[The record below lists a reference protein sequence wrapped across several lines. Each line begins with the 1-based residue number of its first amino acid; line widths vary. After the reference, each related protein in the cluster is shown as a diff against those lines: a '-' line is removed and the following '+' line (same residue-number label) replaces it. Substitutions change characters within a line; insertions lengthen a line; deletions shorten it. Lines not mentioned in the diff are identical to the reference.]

1 MKHYQADSE
10 AALVI
15 PTGGDPARAG
25 VTEAAVMARLLAE
38 AGVAAARIVQEPRAR
53 TTAENAIN
61 VLQLVAARLEAAEAG
76 SEVRVVVVTSA
87 YHLPLALWMFRQAAS
102 VLPLRVSVRGEA
114 ALGAGAAA
122 EASVRQV
129 LGLVEAAPSIM
140 RLGLVRAGL
149 LTPDQELQMEDTA
162 EVAAETRKLLE
173 K

>member
-1 MKHYQADSE
+1 MKAVVAAFNQE
-10 AALVI
+10 KALV
-15 PTGGDPARAG
+15 GA
-25 VTEAAVMARLLAE
+25 
-38 AGVAAARIVQEPRAR
+38 
-53 TTAENAIN
+53 
-61 VLQLVAARLEAAEAG
+61 
-76 SEVRVVVVTSA
+76 
-87 YHLPLALWMFRQAAS
+87 FS
-102 VLPLRVSVRGEA
+102 VITNLRMELFE